1 MFIRQSTLEDLPRL
15 LEIYKLRIDTHP
27 DNQVMKRLLIKLGFT
42 RCGIIHVAQDN
53 IPRIA
58 FEK

>member
-1 MFIRQSTLEDLPRL
+1 MNWCYEQCHH
-15 LEIYKLRIDTHP
+15 LRIDTHP

-53 IPRIA
+53 MPRLA